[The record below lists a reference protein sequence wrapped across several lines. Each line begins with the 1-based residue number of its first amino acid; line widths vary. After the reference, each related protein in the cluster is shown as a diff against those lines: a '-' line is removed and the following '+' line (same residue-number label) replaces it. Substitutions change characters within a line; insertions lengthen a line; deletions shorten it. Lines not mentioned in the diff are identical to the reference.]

1 MVPIFKLL
9 APSQYVNDRD
19 RRTIREFEMD
29 EHEHEVDS
37 TRVDCVADVGAVEM
51 LESANI
57 AHHEQ

>member
-29 EHEHEVDS
+29 EHEHELDA
-37 TRVDCVADVGAVEM
+37 R
-51 LESANI
+51 LESTVWPMLVLLKCSRA
-57 AHHEQ
+57 QT